1 MKKFFIY
8 KIIIISLFIFFSQQ
22 QYNEEMKH
30 YENDLY
36 DDTDRDDND
45 NNLEFCKN
53 EGPLYE
59 YIYYIYEKT
68 HNFNTWVNKDNAHY
82 LVEMAKY
89 WNCYKTEKDGK
100 IRSNCKN
107 KYNESYYKYLN
118 RLGPYF
124 FFVAF
129 AGVVFFTWILLW
141 VCMIHPKCC
150 CKESINERYIK
161 YISLIIVLICLG
173 GIFACIISSFVY
185 SHRWNNRLN
194 GITCSI
200 ERLYYNMYHGQKNYR
215 EGCWRGFN
223 GLYYVYCNNT
233 QDEKCKNNKTI
244 NYYNKINGNNFIE
257 DKKNF
262 RLLNEKESLIK
273 KNNNDISNIPI
284 KNNSVDEE
292 KSNLTLSKCNI
303 ITDSKLILKRILEN
317 NQLLDDISNSLSY
330 SLSSSSSLSNDF
342 SNSISDDFSSSSKLS
357 SHSLSSSSL
366 SNEFCNS
373 ISEDFSSSSKLSS
386 HSLSSSSSL
395 SNEFCNSISDD
406 FSSSS
411 KLSSYSLS
419 SSSSLSNDFCNSI
432 SDDFNSKLSYSSSS
446 SSSDFDS
453 SNSNE
458 NLENELVKYI
468 LDIDDILNLANSFK
482 ELKPK
487 LFNTYYKVRRVLKGL
502 GYYSYFVIYSV
513 FFVIITLLVLPQVFF
528 VFYPTAKCKH
538 YNRILLIVGWNCIM
552 LFTLYSFFLT
562 AFLGMVDYAS
572 TDMIGFFSEYFKPQ
586 NLLYE
591 FFSEKRPF
599 LIPNDLT
606 GEILFVCL
614 YATKDTHILN
624 HKFHYLGDRSQNFD
638 YYKNLY
644 NNYIDIYYK
653 NLMNENENNKEYNID
668 EKIINKNNKNNLRN
682 LGQIE
687 DPDWEDDIPDYEN
700 TKCSYLRNDINMLYT
715 TFLTFSKMD
724 RNLVAITATISF
736 LGYICAIF
744 MVITIKQFDGY
755 WKEKGKYNYD
765 GNDNDNDNSSSD
777 GSSENNVKKN
787 DKKKIGNYIKINENL
802 KKNLIDPNTIHKSK
816 KSLDNNINNNIN
828 NEEDKEEEED
838 EE

>member
-30 YENDLY
+30 YSDDSY
-36 DDTDRDDND
+36 DDTDREDNN

-89 WNCYKTEKDGK
+89 WNCYKTNTDGK
-100 IRSNCKN
+100 VRSNCKN

-141 VCMIHPKCC
+141 VCMLYPKCC
-150 CKESINERYIK
+150 CKESIKERYIK

-194 GITCSI
+194 GITCAI

-215 EGCWRGFN
+215 EGSWRGFN
-223 GLYYVYCNNT
+223 GLYYYYCDSKGIDCNT
-233 QDEKCKNNKTI
+233 KPNI
-244 NYYNKINGNNFIE
+244 NHYNRISGNNFIE

-262 RLLNEKESLIK
+262 RLLE
-273 KNNNDISNIPI
+273 
-284 KNNSVDEE
+284 V
-292 KSNLTLSKCNI
+292 
-303 ITDSKLILKRILEN
+303 EN
-317 NQLLDDISNSLSY
+317 TSSG
-330 SLSSSSSLSNDF
+330 SSSSSNDI
-342 SNSISDDFSSSSKLS
+342 NSISSSS
-357 SHSLSSSSL
+357 
-366 SNEFCNS
+366 
-373 ISEDFSSSSKLSS
+373 
-386 HSLSSSSSL
+386 
-395 SNEFCNSISDD
+395 
-406 FSSSS
+406 
-411 KLSSYSLS
+411 
-419 SSSSLSNDFCNSI
+419 ND
-432 SDDFNSKLSYSSSS
+432 YSSSS
-446 SSSDFDS
+446 SSSNDIS
-453 SNSNE
+453 SNPSSNDFISNNPSSNDINSISSSSNDFSCSSSSSNE
-458 NLENELVKYI
+458 NDHNSVIDNDDKYELDREKI
-468 LDIDDILNLANSFK
+468 IKLANSFK

-487 LFNTYYKVRRVLKGL
+487 LFNTYYKVRRALKGL
-502 GYYSYFVIYSV
+502 GYYGYFVIYSV
-513 FFVIITLLVLPQVFF
+513 FFVIITLLVLPHVFF
-528 VFYPTAKCKH
+528 VFYKNTKCKH
-538 YNRILLIVGWNCIM
+538 YNKILLIVGWNCIM

-572 TDMIGFFSEYFKPQ
+572 TDMIGFFSDYFKPQ
-586 NLLYE
+586 NLIYE
-591 FFSEKRPF
+591 FFTEKRPF
-599 LIPNDLT
+599 LIPNKLT
-606 GEILFVCL
+606 GEILFFCL
-614 YATKDTHILN
+614 YANKDEKMFN
-624 HKFHYLGDRSQNFD
+624 HEFYYIKNPSQNFD

-644 NNYIDIYYK
+644 NNYIDLYYK

-668 EKIINKNNKNNLRN
+668 EKIINKNNIRN
-682 LGQIE
+682 LEQIE

-700 TKCSYLRNDINMLYT
+700 TKCSYLKNDINMLYT

-744 MVITIKQFDGY
+744 MVITIKQFEDY
-755 WKEKGKYNYD
+755 WEEKGKYNYD
-765 GNDNDNDNSSSD
+765 RKDNDNDNSSSD

-816 KSLDNNINNNIN
+816 KSLDNINNNNIN
-828 NEEDKEEEED
+828 NEEDKEEEE
-838 EE
+838 EEEE